1 MKDKDL
7 PLDNNSLS
15 LEELINQVKKKIE
28 TLENERDISNSIE
41 SYQELLRLNKAI
53 EKKFYENFKNISE
66 KTKKI
71 VKDISKKNEK

>member
-7 PLDNNSLS
+7 PLVNNSLS
-15 LEELINQVKKKIE
+15 LEELTNQVKKKIE

-66 KTKKI
+66 KTKNI
-71 VKDISKKNEK
+71 VKDISKKK